1 MNYTEV
7 VYADKKNAVFLYRTK
22 EIRMEKRKQMKS
34 FYKIKRIICMTLA
47 ILLCAGAFWGF
58 GSSSVKAE
66 GSWPS
71 GISVGSESA
80 IVMEAKTGTI
90 LYEKNIHTKRY
101 PASITKIMTTMLALE
116 HCELD
121 EIVTYSEDAVYKT
134 EGSGIYRNVGE
145 QMTLEDT
152 LYAVMLE
159 SANEC
164 AYATAEHVT
173 GGDYEA
179 FIKMMNDKATELGCL
194 NTNFTNS
201 NGLPDEQHVTTC
213 YDMALISREAI
224 KDDMFRT
231 LVSTRRYD
239 LPATNKSLPLAMFN
253 HHKMISNNITAQY
266 LYEYAIGGKTG
277 YTNAARSTLVTYAEK
292 DGMLLVCVVMK
303 SEGTHFTDTI
313 NLFDYCFDNF
323 KVLNV
328 AENETRYSSDA
339 QESATMMTQNEAFAQ
354 LDEDAVIVL
363 PKDADFMDTITEVS
377 YEGGEEG
384 AMGSLVYHYGDRQVG
399 RADVVVTGAQV
410 DTYDFAAGTEEDVDT
425 SEITIIGASDEEESR
440 PVVVIV
446 LIAVIVVLAIFVL
459 GVVRYKMR
467 SRYWRSIRHPD
478 RQYVKIKNRK
488 RRRRRH
494 RGRW

>member
-1 MNYTEV
+1 MKEQRRLKRF
-7 VYADKKNAVFLYRTK
+7 ALIRT
-22 EIRMEKRKQMKS
+22 
-34 FYKIKRIICMTLA
+34 A
-47 ILLCAGAFWGF
+47 IVWAITTCICAGGIFAAGTV
-58 GSSSVKAE
+58 SVKAE
-66 GSWPS
+66 PSWPS
-71 GISVGSESA
+71 GITVGSESA
-80 IVMEAKTGTI
+80 IVMEAATGTI

-145 QMTLEDT
+145 QMSLEDT

-179 FIKMMNDKATELGCL
+179 FIKMMNDKAAELGCQ

-253 HHKMISNNITAQY
+253 HHKMICNNITAQY

-292 DGMLLVCVVMK
+292 DGMLLICVVMK

-313 NLFDYCFDNF
+313 KLFDYCFDNF

-328 AENETRYSSDA
+328 SENETRYSSDV

-354 LDEDAVIVL
+354 LDKDAVIVL
-363 PKDADFMDTITEVS
+363 PKDADFMDTTTEVS
-377 YEGGEEG
+377 YDAGGEG
-384 AMGSLVYHYGDRQVG
+384 AMGSLIYRYGDRAVG
-399 RADVVVTGAQV
+399 QADVVVTGAKV
-410 DTYDFAAGTEEDVDT
+410 DTYDFAEGDGEDVDT
-425 SEITIIGASDEEESR
+425 SEITMIGSDDTKQKH
-440 PVVVIV
+440 PVVIIVILIV
-446 LIAVIVVLAIFVL
+446 IAVLAVFLICL
-459 GVVRYKMR
+459 IRYKAR
-467 SRYWRSIRHPD
+467 SRHWRNIRHPD
-478 RQYVKIKNRK
+478 RQYVRIRNKK
-488 RRRRRH
+488 RRRRR
-494 RGRW
+494 RRW

>member
-1 MNYTEV
+1 M
-7 VYADKKNAVFLYRTK
+7 KKQKVLKHSNV
-22 EIRMEKRKQMKS
+22 
-34 FYKIKRIICMTLA
+34 IKRGLYLILA
-47 ILLCAGAFWGF
+47 AAVCAGSLFVLGTTNA
-58 GSSSVKAE
+58 KAE
-66 GSWPS
+66 TTWPG
-71 GISVGSESA
+71 GITVGAESA
-80 IVMEAKTGTI
+80 IVMEASTGTV
-90 LYEKNIHTKRY
+90 LYEKNMHSKRY

-179 FIKMMNDKATELGCL
+179 FVKMMNDKATELGCL

-231 LVSTRRYD
+231 LVSTKRYD

-266 LYEYAIGGKTG
+266 LYKYAIGGKTG

-292 DGMLLVCVVMK
+292 DGMMLICVVMK
-303 SEGTHFTDTI
+303 CSGTHFTDTI
-313 NLFDYCFDNF
+313 NLFNYCFDNF

-339 QESATMMTQNEAFAQ
+339 QGSATMMTQNDAFAE
-354 LDEDAVIVL
+354 LDQNAVVVL
-363 PKDADFMDTITEVS
+363 PKDANFLDTTTEVS
-377 YEGGEEG
+377 YEAGNEG
-384 AMGSLVYHYGDRQVG
+384 AMGSLLYYYGDRQVG
-399 RADVVVTGAQV
+399 QADVVITGAKV
-410 DTYDFAAGTEEDVDT
+410 DTYDFEESNTEEVDK
-425 SEITIIGASDEEESR
+425 SQLPLFENEKEKEKHPIALIIILI
-440 PVVVIV
+440 VIAA
-446 LIAVIVVLAIFVL
+446 LAVFVIS
-459 GVVRYKMR
+459 VIRYKMR
-467 SRYWRSIRHPD
+467 SRYWRTIRHPD
-478 RQYVKIKNRK
+478 RQYVKIRNRK
-488 RRRRRH
+488 RRRRR
-494 RGRW
+494 RRW

>member
-1 MNYTEV
+1 MCV
-7 VYADKKNAVFLYRTK
+7 
-22 EIRMEKRKQMKS
+22 
-34 FYKIKRIICMTLA
+34 
-47 ILLCAGAFWGF
+47 GAGF
-58 GSSSVKAE
+58 GMGGNTVQAE
-66 GSWPS
+66 ASWPS

-80 IVMEAKTGTI
+80 IVMEATTGTI

-179 FIKMMNDKATELGCL
+179 FIKMMNDKAKELGCTD
-194 NTNFTNS
+194 TNFTNS
-201 NGLPDEQHVTTC
+201 NGLPDEQHVTSC

-231 LVSTRRYD
+231 LISTVRYD

-292 DGMLLVCVVMK
+292 DGMMLICVVMK

-313 NLFDYCFDNF
+313 NLFDYCFENF
-323 KVLNV
+323 KVCNV

-339 QESATMMTQNEAFAQ
+339 QGSATMMTQNEAFAK
-354 LDEDAVIVL
+354 LDENAVIVL
-363 PKDADFMDTITEVS
+363 PKDADFMDTETEVT
-377 YEGGEEG
+377 YENTGED
-384 AMGSLVYHYGDRQVG
+384 AMGALVYRYGDRVVG
-399 RADVVVTGAQV
+399 QADVVVTGAQV
-410 DTYDFAAGTEEDVDT
+410 DTYEFAESNEEAVDT
-425 SEITIIGASDEEESR
+425 SDIDVLGGDGEDEKHPVRWIIII
-440 PVVVIV
+440 VVI
-446 LIAVIVVLAIFVL
+446 AALAAFII
-459 GVVRYKMR
+459 MIIR
-467 SRYWRSIRHPD
+467 SRMSSRHWRNLKHPD
-478 RQYVKIKNRK
+478 RQYVRIRNKK
-488 RRRRRH
+488 RRRRR
-494 RGRW
+494 RRW

>member
-1 MNYTEV
+1 
-7 VYADKKNAVFLYRTK
+7 
-22 EIRMEKRKQMKS
+22 MKS
-34 FYKIKRIICMTLA
+34 SKTENRFYVIKKALC
-47 ILLCAGAFWGF
+47 LLVVTVLCVGGMFTF
-58 GSSSVKAE
+58 GGNSVKAE
-66 GSWPS
+66 ASWPS
-71 GISVGSESA
+71 GITVGSESA
-80 IVMEAKTGTI
+80 IVMEATTGTI

-164 AYATAEHVT
+164 AYAAAEHVT

-213 YDMALISREAI
+213 YDMALIAREAI

-231 LVSTRRYD
+231 LVSTVRYD

-253 HHKMISNNITAQY
+253 HHKMISNNITTQY

-292 DGMLLVCVVMK
+292 DGMLLICVVMK
-303 SEGTHFTDTI
+303 SEATHFADTI
-313 NLFDYCFDNF
+313 NLFNYCFDHF

-328 AENETRYSSDA
+328 AEHETRYSSDA
-339 QESATMMTQNEAFAQ
+339 QESATMMTQNAAFAE
-354 LDEDAVIVL
+354 LDKNAVIVL
-363 PKDADFMDTITEVS
+363 PKDADFMDTTTEVS
-377 YEGGEEG
+377 YENGGQD
-384 AMGSLVYHYGDRQVG
+384 AMGSLIYYYGDRVVG
-399 RADVVVTGAQV
+399 QADVVITGAQV
-410 DTYDFAAGTEEDVDT
+410 DTYDFAESTKDGVDT
-425 SEITIIGASDEEESR
+425 SEITTIGDSDSDESH
-440 PVVVIV
+440 PVRFVVI
-446 LIAVIVVLAIFVL
+446 IAVIIALAIFLVF
-459 GVVRYKMR
+459 VIRYKMS
-467 SRYWRSIRHPD
+467 SRHWRNLRHPD
-478 RQYVKIKNRK
+478 RQYVKIRNKK
-488 RRRRRH
+488 RRRRR
-494 RGRW
+494 RRW